1 MVVVTLQRAK
11 CIGCNYCVEMA
22 PEQFQ
27 MSKKDGKS
35 VLLHATDKKGFHTVK
50 SPDDSIF
57 DSCKQAQLACPV
69 KIITTTKTKS

>member
-11 CIGCNYCVEMA
+11 CIGCNYCVELA

-35 VLLHATDKKGFHTVK
+35 VLLHSKDKKGFYTIK
-50 SPDDSIF
+50 SSDDSIF
-57 DSCKQAQLACPV
+57 YNSVKAKEACPV
-69 KIITTTKTKS
+69 KIISVKRK